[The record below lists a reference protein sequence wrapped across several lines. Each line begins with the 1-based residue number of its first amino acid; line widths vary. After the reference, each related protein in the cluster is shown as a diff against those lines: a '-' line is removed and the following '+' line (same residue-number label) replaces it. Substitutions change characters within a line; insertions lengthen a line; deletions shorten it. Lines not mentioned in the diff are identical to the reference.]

1 MLNKKRIPY
10 HKILNTLILVL
21 FAIWAV
27 SVNIEHFKNL
37 LDAEQPA
44 VIPPKTEPNPTLFIA
59 FEDMASHTYPL
70 IVSNRTAQSQLI
82 AELKSA
88 SSRPIYMADCTDTP
102 APFENADV
110 KVIACA
116 DMAHNLTPLLVIVPN
131 IENLQNDRII
141 AIARKLKLKP
151 QIKYIGEQI

>member
-1 MLNKKRIPY
+1 M
-10 HKILNTLILVL
+10 IL
-21 FAIWAV
+21 AIWAI

-37 LDAEQPA
+37 LDAEQPS
-44 VIPPKTEPNPTLFIA
+44 VTPQKTQPNPQIFIA
-59 FEDMASHTYPL
+59 FEDTASHTYPL